1 MRRGES
7 IRRRGGR
14 ESGADGECVHH
25 RARKR
30 ARLERLIGIYEAK
43 GGEASTSLGEA
54 RAALREHEAGGPAEE
69 TAGHEQQPMDE
80 DDGGITL

>member
-1 MRRGES
+1 MSRGRGEGQ
-7 IRRRGGR
+7 R
-14 ESGADGECVHH
+14 ECVELMK
-25 RARKR
+25 RVLNRVRKK

-54 RAALREHEAGGPAEE
+54 RAALLEHEAAGAAEE
-69 TAGHEQQPMDE
+69 TAEQEQQPMDE